1 MMTGR
6 ERVLSLLSKAHTDGA
21 YSNIALDAELERSSA
36 EKAFITAL
44 FYGVVERRMTL
55 DHIIRSHSRTEFDDI
70 ENETL
75 QLLRMGIYQLLYMDI
90 PESAAVNETVKLA
103 PERSKGF
110 INAVLRAFIRSGR
123 HIDLDGLDELGTLS
137 VKYSCARWIVKMWVN
152 CYGAEKT
159 EEMLKTSFGRP
170 PVFARVN
177 TTVCDAD
184 DLIYE
189 LAEDGVRSERFGESG
204 TCVLITGSGSIE
216 RFRAY
221 RNGLFHVQDLS
232 SQKCCELLAPRAG
245 DTVIDMC
252 AAPGGKSFTI
262 AELMENSGVVYS
274 SDLYESRVK
283 LINEGAERLGLDIIK
298 ARVADASVYDETL
311 PKADRVLCDVPCS
324 GLGVIRRKPEIKYK
338 KKAETEGLPEIQ
350 RAILGNAARYVKA
363 GGRLVYSTCTLNRAE
378 NEDVAEAFAAE
389 NTEFTLVEMKTYFP
403 GENGG
408 DGFFTAL
415 FERKA

>member
-6 ERVLSLLSKAHTDGA
+6 ERVLALLTKAHSEGA
-21 YSNIALDAELERSSA
+21 YSNIALDAELEKNTA
-36 EKAFITAL
+36 ERAFITAL

-55 DHIIRSHSRTEFDDI
+55 DHIIRSHSKTEFDKI

-75 QLLRMGIYQLLYMDI
+75 QLLRMGLYQLLYMDI

-110 INAVLRAFIRSGR
+110 INAVLRAFLRSGR
-123 HIDLDGLDELGTLS
+123 QIDLSGLDELGTLS

-184 DLIYE
+184 DLVYE
-189 LAEDGVRSERFGESG
+189 LAEDGVKSEPVGDSG
-204 TCVLITGSGSIE
+204 TCVLISGSGSIE
-216 RFRAY
+216 RLRAY

-232 SQKCCELLAPRAG
+232 SQKCCELLSPRPG

-262 AELMENSGVVYS
+262 AEIMENKGAVWS
-274 SDLYESRVK
+274 SDLYDSRVK
-283 LINEGAERLGLDIIK
+283 LIEEGAERLGLGIINT
-298 ARVADASVYDETL
+298 RVAEASVYDKML
-311 PKADRVLCDVPCS
+311 PEADRVLCDVPCS

-338 KKAETEGLPEIQ
+338 KKADIEGLPEIQ
-350 RAILGNAARYVKA
+350 RAILENAARYVKK

-378 NEDVAEAFAAE
+378 TEDVAESFAAE
-389 NTEFTLVEMKTYFP
+389 HVE
-403 GENGG
+403 
-408 DGFFTAL
+408 
-415 FERKA
+415 